1 VSFFEP
7 PPPPLEEPV
16 DPGQPEW
23 AGPPDNVVGTPL
35 AVRVI
40 LARTADI
47 AVAVTNASVFATGMT
62 LTLSVRARTMSEELH
77 RMAMS
82 GGPFH
87 HRPHRA
93 GRTDGNEIPTE
104 VLRFGLQFAD
114 GRKATSVGGGH
125 WGSHAEPTPLAPA
138 LIPMGGTGRDRS
150 WETSYWLWPLP
161 PPGPL
166 ALVVEW
172 PAAGIPLTRTEIDT
186 SPIVAAAAEAEELW
200 PAERAADSPVA
211 GFLGSSSQMALGCTG
226 YAPLHDEPPVDEPAD
241 EPTAG
246 D

>member
-1 VSFFEP
+1 MSFFEP
-7 PPPPLEEPV
+7 PPAPDEPI

-35 AVRVI
+35 AVRLI

-47 AVAVTNASVFATGMT
+47 AVAITNASVFPTGMT
-62 LTLSVRARTMSEELH
+62 FTLSVRARTMSDELH

-87 HRPHRA
+87 HRAHRT
-93 GRTDGNEIPTE
+93 GRTDANEIPPE

-114 GRKATSVGGGH
+114 GRKATSVGAGH
-125 WGSHAEPTPLAPA
+125 WGGQAEPTPLAPA

-150 WETSYWLWPLP
+150 WELSYWLWPLP

-172 PAAGIPLTRTEIDT
+172 PAAGIPLSRTEIDA
-186 SPIVAAAAEAEELW
+186 SQVIEAAAEAEELW
-200 PAERAADSPVA
+200 PAERAADPPVS
-211 GFLGSSSQMALGCTG
+211 GFLGSSSQIALGWTG
-226 YAPLHDEPPVDEPAD
+226 YAPLPDEPVD

-246 D
+246 E